1 MFNRSLVALAVV
13 AASTAAVAGPHKS
26 ISLEPIGTHYTG
38 VFDEG
43 AAEVVAFDAA
53 TQLVFVINADAKT
66 VQALSIADP
75 TLPTEAFEIDVA
87 VDLPDSGGV
96 NSVAVSRGL
105 VAVAVEHDDK
115 QQDGWIAVYDT
126 SGNFLRAFPAGALP
140 DMVTFT
146 PNGQYLLAANEGE
159 PSDDYSNDPEGS
171 ITVVDIRRG
180 VMRGKARQATFSRF
194 NGKVPAGVRITGP
207 GASVAQDLEPEYI
220 AVAPN
225 SRTAWVT
232 LQENNALA
240 VLDIRRAKVEQL
252 LPLGAKDHDADGNG
266 LDASNRDDSI
276 NIQNWPV
283 QGLYM
288 PDSIVA
294 YQARGGTYLVT
305 ANEGDAREYGYDAAE
320 ADCPSSS
327 GAPFYEYD
335 DGECIYID
343 EARIKDVELDPVA
356 FPDAALLQEDEN
368 LGRLKIVATEGRN
381 ASGQYESLYSYGA
394 RSFSIWDARGRQVF
408 DSGDDFEQIT
418 GLQAPEGFN
427 STNDENDGFDDRSDD
442 KGPEPEGVTVGKIHG
457 RSYAFIGLERVGGI
471 MVYDVTSPRHARF
484 VTYVNN
490 RDFDPALDAEAEVE
504 AGAASLIGD
513 LGPEG
518 LVFIPQHD
526 SPNGKPLLV
535 VGNEVS
541 GTTTVYQIDAQRRW
555 KRPHKSRD

>member
-1 MFNRSLVALAVV
+1 MFKHSLVALAVM
-13 AASTAAVAGPHKS
+13 AASTAAVASPHKS
-26 ISLEPIGTHYTG
+26 ISLEPIGTYYTG

-43 AAEVVAFDAA
+43 AAEIVAFDAA

-75 TLPTEAFEIDVA
+75 TTPMQAFEIDVA
-87 VDLPDSGGV
+87 ADLPDSGGV

-115 QQDGWIAVYDT
+115 QQNGWIAVYDT
-126 SGNFLRAFPAGALP
+126 KGSFLTAFPAGALP

-146 PNGQYLLAANEGE
+146 PNGQYILAANEGE

-180 VMRGKARQATFSRF
+180 VMRGNVRQATFSQF
-194 NGKVPAGVRITGP
+194 HGKVPAGVRISGP

-240 VLDIRRAKVEQL
+240 VLDIRRAKVQQL

-294 YQARGGTYLVT
+294 YQARGGTYLIT
-305 ANEGDAREYGYDAAE
+305 ANEGDAREYIFDAE
-320 ADCPSSS
+320 EQDCPSSS
-327 GAPFYEYD
+327 GTPFYEYD

-343 EARIKDVELDPVA
+343 EARIKDVALDPSA
-356 FPDAALLQEDEN
+356 FPDAAFLQEDEN
-368 LGRLKIVATEGRN
+368 LGRLKIVATEGLN
-381 ASGQYESLYSYGA
+381 ANGEYQALYSYGA
-394 RSFSIWDARGRQVF
+394 RSFSIWDARGKQVF
-408 DSGDDFEQIT
+408 DSGDQFEQIT
-418 GLQAPEGFN
+418 ALVSPNGFN
-427 STNDENDGFDDRSDD
+427 STNDENDSFDDRSDD

-457 RSYAFIGLERVGGI
+457 RSYAFIGLERVGGV

-504 AGAASLIGD
+504 SGTSSLIGD

-518 LVFIPQHD
+518 LVFIAQHD

-555 KRPHKSRD
+555 KPPHKFRD

>member
-1 MFNRSLVALAVV
+1 MFKRTLLALAVA
-13 AASTAAVAGPHKS
+13 AASTAALASPHKS
-26 ISLEPIGTHYTG
+26 ITLAPIGSYYTG

-43 AAEVVAFDAA
+43 AAEIVAFDAA
-53 TQLVFVINADAKT
+53 TQLLFVVNADAKT
-66 VQALSIADP
+66 VDALSLANP
-75 TLPTEAFEIDVA
+75 SAPVRAFEIDVA
-87 VDLPDSGGV
+87 ADLPDSGGV
-96 NSVAVSRGL
+96 NSVAVSHGL

-115 QQDGWIAVYDT
+115 QADGWIAVYNT
-126 SGNFLRAFPAGALP
+126 SGIFLKAFPAGALP

-146 PNGQYLLAANEGE
+146 PNGRYILAANEGE
-159 PSDDYSNDPEGS
+159 PNDDYSNDPEGS
-171 ITVVDIRRG
+171 VTVVDIRRG
-180 VMRGKARQATFSRF
+180 VTRGRARQAGFTQF
-194 NGKVPAGVRITGP
+194 NGNVPEGVRISGP
-207 GASVAQDLEPEYI
+207 NATVAQDLEPEYI
-220 AVAPN
+220 AVDPD

-240 VLDIRRAKVEQL
+240 VVDIRRAMIKRL
-252 LPLGAKDHDADGNG
+252 LPLGSKDHDADGNG
-266 LDASNRDDSI
+266 LDASNRDDAI
-276 NIQNWPV
+276 NILNWPLH
-283 QGLYM
+283 GLYM

-294 YQARGGTYLVT
+294 YQARGGTYLIT
-305 ANEGDAREYGYDAAE
+305 ANEGDAREYAYETAE
-320 ADCPSSS
+320 VDCPSSW
-327 GAPFYEYD
+327 GALFYEYD

-343 EARIKDVELDPVA
+343 EARIKDVDLDLAA
-356 FPDAALLQEDEN
+356 FPDAAFLQENEN

-381 ASGQYESLYSYGA
+381 TNGEYETLYSYGA
-394 RSFSIWDARGRQVF
+394 RSFSIWDARGRLVF

-418 GLQAPEGFN
+418 AQIAPEGFN
-427 STNDENDGFDDRSDD
+427 STNDENDSFDDRSDD

-471 MVYDVTSPRHARF
+471 MVYDVTYPKYAHF

-504 AGAASLIGD
+504 TDAASRIGD

-541 GTTTVYQIDAQRRW
+541 GTTTVYQIDARRPW
-555 KRPHKSRD
+555 R